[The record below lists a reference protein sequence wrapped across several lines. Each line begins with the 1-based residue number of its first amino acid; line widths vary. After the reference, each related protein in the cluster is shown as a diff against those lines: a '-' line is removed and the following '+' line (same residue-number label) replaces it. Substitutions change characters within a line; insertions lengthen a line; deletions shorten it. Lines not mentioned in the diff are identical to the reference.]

1 MANSYH
7 VLFNKV
13 GNVRSMAAVFFI
25 GCIIIGCIVMAG
37 TGQEIGK
44 SHSMDTGSGNGSVS
58 GEYRMELGGRRTAG
72 TSGHGPLLEALLSRT
87 DTAGEQHTVLP
98 QSEVQVR
105 VRSDSL
111 VGVAESE
118 QVLQDI
124 LGAGSVVT
132 HRIVDG
138 KMGSGKVNG
147 Y

>member
-58 GEYRMELGGRRTAG
+58 GEYRMELGGSVTAG
-72 TSGHGPLLEALLSRT
+72 T
-87 DTAGEQHTVLP
+87 AGQAF
-98 QSEVQVR
+98 
-105 VRSDSL
+105 
-111 VGVAESE
+111 VGGTS
-118 QVLQDI
+118 
-124 LGAGSVVT
+124 S
-132 HRIVDG
+132 
-138 KMGSGKVNG
+138 
-147 Y
+147 